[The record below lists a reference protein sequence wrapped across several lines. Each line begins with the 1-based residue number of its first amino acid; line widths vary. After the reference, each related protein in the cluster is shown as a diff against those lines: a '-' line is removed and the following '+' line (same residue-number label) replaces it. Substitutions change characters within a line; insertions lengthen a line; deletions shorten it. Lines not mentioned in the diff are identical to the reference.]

1 MTLVGKYSSKD
12 LKVFYN
18 YVETAFSA
26 QLYKV
31 TPANFQP
38 MSEMFNLFV
47 REGFFTPTKTNKF
60 YFTYLLALK
69 NEIMKTSKDTTKK
82 QITADNLIGITWS
95 MMAMET
101 PGHLSTPLL
110 PKLFEELYSF
120 ERPNK
125 PLTKHELIQLHQ
137 INSYI
142 EDAISAGAIPENFN
156 SVIPRKVQ
164 ALAADAYIE
173 WDQPLYM
180 DVQKDIAQK
189 LLKLRVTFKENV
201 PAAYDDV
208 DDVEVGEKVTF
219 RLSGENSGRVLL
231 LKGDR
236 NSNADTSELTGPY
249 GVSLRRL
256 VEQSK

>member
-1 MTLVGKYSSKD
+1 MSW
-12 LKVFYN
+12 FYN

-125 PLTKHELIQLHQ
+125 PLTKNELIQLHQ

-180 DVQKDIAQK
+180 DVQKDIA
-189 LLKLRVTFKENV
+189 
-201 PAAYDDV
+201 
-208 DDVEVGEKVTF
+208 
-219 RLSGENSGRVLL
+219 
-231 LKGDR
+231 
-236 NSNADTSELTGPY
+236 
-249 GVSLRRL
+249 
-256 VEQSK
+256 